1 MAEVFHNSA
10 IPVIADES
18 CRAESDVDRCV
29 GRFHG
34 INIKL
39 MKCGGMTPARRMIA
53 RARQLGLGAMMGC
66 MTESTV
72 GVSAVAQFLP
82 LLDYVDI
89 DGPLLLAH
97 DVASG
102 VTFDCGRVIL
112 PETNGCGACLLK
124 D

>member
-1 MAEVFHNSA
+1 
-10 IPVIADES
+10 
-18 CRAESDVDRCV
+18 VDRCV

-53 RARQLGLGAMMGC
+53 RARQLGLGVMMGC

-89 DGPLLLAH
+89 DGPLLLGR

-112 PETNGCGACLLK
+112 PETNGCGAWLLE